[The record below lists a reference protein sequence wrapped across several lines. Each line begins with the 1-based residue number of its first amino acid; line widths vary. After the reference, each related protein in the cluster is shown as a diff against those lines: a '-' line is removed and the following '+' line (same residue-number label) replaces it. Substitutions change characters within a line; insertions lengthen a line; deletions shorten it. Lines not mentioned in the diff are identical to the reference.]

1 MEITDILQVLTNP
14 QAWPLFLTF
23 LGGYVM
29 MNVFFERAKVKN
41 FTELERV
48 LIAFGIGVLFEY
60 FLFYPLVT
68 LAGFWWPLSSNDNLA
83 FSAVLFCA
91 VSGSALFVTIHNEP
105 KLKIVGAAKRI
116 LNFSIIV
123 LAAVVILVSS
133 IDSGVATWYQPY
145 TLHLISGSWNSFT
158 STAVSSLALFAVG
171 VFFIWAYILKT
182 SVNGAID
189 FKIRGALKKQH
200 VLPIIALIALPLI
213 AGVIIVPIDTN
224 AVLFTPH
231 METGAQ
237 VLSSIKQTHEGF
249 EKVVFISATREPANN
264 ISAEYHYYALMNTTY
279 NITLPTLWRLLSSVY
294 VDNPSNTSFTMGQ
307 YYPSLPSATD
317 TWKLYVAAPDNV
329 TYSPIL
335 KQTPS
340 FETRVTGLIFDFGN
354 FTGNTSLTTTL
365 TYWQETDPIEK
376 VKIDYGNLTFADLG
390 NGTWTETHTIVIT
403 NNSNDTLFIPA
414 MDYDRFN
421 FDYVIKNS
429 TNAYLNGSLIPW
441 AEPVWQTM
449 LSLHIWVQPQTMSN
463 LTISFQTT
471 RNPE

>member
-29 MNVFFERAKVKN
+29 MNVFFERVKVKN

-60 FLFYPLVT
+60 SLFYPLVT
-68 LAGFWWPLSSNDNLA
+68 LASFWRPFPDNLA
-83 FSAVLFCA
+83 VSAILFCA
-91 VSGSALFVTIHNEP
+91 VSSSALFFMIHDEP

-133 IDSGVATWYQPY
+133 IDLSVTMWYQPY
-145 TLHLISGSWNSFT
+145 TLRLISDSWNTFTGLAIFSLVSF
-158 STAVSSLALFAVG
+158 VVG
-171 VFFIWAYILKT
+171 VFFIWSYILKT
-182 SVNGAID
+182 SVNGTID
-189 FKIRGALKKQH
+189 FKIRGALKKHH

-224 AVLFTPH
+224 AVLFTSR
-231 METGAQ
+231 MQTGARM
-237 VLSSIKQTHEGF
+237 LSPIMQTHEGF
-249 EKVVFISATREPANN
+249 DKVVFINATKVWGNN

-279 NITLPTLWRLLSSVY
+279 NITLPTRWRLLSSVY

-317 TWKLYVAAPDNV
+317 AWKLYVAAPDNV
-329 TYSPIL
+329 TYNPIL
-335 KQTPS
+335 KQTS
-340 FETRVTGLIFDFGN
+340 TYETKVTGLIFDFGN
-354 FTGNTSLTTTL
+354 FTGNTSFTATL
-365 TYWQETDPIEK
+365 TYWEEIDPIDK

-390 NGTWTETHTIVIT
+390 NNTWTETHTIVIT

-414 MDYDRFN
+414 MDYDRFS

-429 TNAYLNGSLIPW
+429 TTVYLNGSLVPW
-441 AEPVWQTM
+441 AEPVWQTR

-463 LTISFQTT
+463 VTISFQTT